1 MGSIFNKT
9 QTDSVSLNIRQTM
22 GVEMSA
28 EEGVPVVTLAFN
40 KGKGSGTQV
49 IPASEYSKVISLLQD
64 LVANGIPE
72 ASAPQSVLDVIRQ
85 TAAIE
90 NGCLTFRL
98 RNGKGSKP
106 VKIPLNE
113 VQEVFAT
120 LEEAEPAVRDAQLM
134 LTPAE

>member
-1 MGSIFNKT
+1 MASIFNKT
-9 QTDSVSLNIRQTM
+9 QIDTVSNNIRQTM

-28 EEGVPVVTLAFN
+28 EIGAPVVTLAFN
-40 KGKGSGTQV
+40 KGKGSGTQT
-49 IPASEYSKVISLLQD
+49 IPTSEYSEVVSLLD
-64 LVANGIPE
+64 EMITEGVPE
-72 ASAPQSVLDVIRQ
+72 SSAPQSVIDVMRQ
-85 TAAIE
+85 TATIE

-113 VQEVFAT
+113 AREVLAT
-120 LEEAEPAVRDAQLM
+120 LREAEGAVSNAEMM

>member
-1 MGSIFNKT
+1 MASIFNKS
-9 QTDSVSLNIRQTM
+9 QIDSISNNIRQTM
-22 GVEMSA
+22 GVEVSDD
-28 EEGVPVVTLAFN
+28 GNPVVTLAFN

-49 IPASEYSKVISLLQD
+49 IPTSEYSEVVALLEEMITD
-64 LVANGIPE
+64 GVPE

-90 NGCLTFRL
+90 NGALTFRL

-113 VQEVFAT
+113 AREVLAT
-120 LEEAEPAVRDAQLM
+120 LREAEPAVANAETM
-134 LTPAE
+134 LTLAE

>member
-1 MGSIFNKT
+1 MASIFNKT
-9 QTDSVSLNIRQTM
+9 QIDTVSHNIRQTM
-22 GVEMSA
+22 GVERDDNGS
-28 EEGVPVVTLAFN
+28 PVVTLAFN

-64 LVANGIPE
+64 LVVNGIPE

-120 LEEAEPAVRDAQLM
+120 LEEAEPAVRE
-134 LTPAE
+134 AENLLRSEK